1 MPKSVQVAIG
11 ILTEHRQGATHVLI
25 ARRKDDAVLGGYWEL
40 PGGKIEA
47 GESPEQCL
55 VREFEEELAIVV
67 QPGEALAVIEFQYDH
82 AKVRLHPFFCRRIR
96 GEPVNRHVAEH
107 RWIEARSLLDYQF
120 PPANTELMRQVHAR
134 LTGTSAAS

>member
-1 MPKSVQVAIG
+1 MSKTVHVAIG
-11 ILTEHRQGATHVLI
+11 ILTEHRQGATRVLI

-55 VREFEEELAIVV
+55 VREFEEELGIVV
-67 QPGEALAVIEFQYDH
+67 QPGKALAVIEFQYDH
-82 AKVRLHPFFCRRIR
+82 AKVRLHPFFCSRVS

-107 RWIEARSLLDYQF
+107 RWIEARELLDYQF
-120 PPANTELMRQVHAR
+120 PPANTQLMRQVHAR
-134 LTGTSAAS
+134 LTGPTAKS